1 MKKVLLFLILLATTL
16 NLTSCKKECII
27 NYDGASTTITL
38 NETFEL
44 PQMEKEGYI
53 FLGWYKDESYTD
65 GPYETF
71 IPTTTEE
78 VNFYAKWIDVDTFEA
93 NKIIDLILNVSVRI
107 TRSYCI
113 VQETI
118 FKSYNKQ

>member
-1 MKKVLLFLILLATTL
+1 MKKLLLFLVLFVTTFS
-16 NLTSCKKECII
+16 LTSCTKECVI
-27 NYDGASTTITL
+27 NYDGKSTTITL

-53 FLGWYKDESYTD
+53 FLGWYKDESFTD

-78 VNFYAKWIDVDTFEA
+78 VSFYAKWIDVDTFEA
-93 NKIIDLILNVSVRI
+93 K
-107 TRSYCI
+107 
-113 VQETI
+113 
-118 FKSYNKQ
+118 